1 MSRRKHRMYSDEFKR
16 EALQLVETSGKTIA
30 EIERDLSL
38 SSGLL
43 HKWRQRYQISD
54 VASETTI
61 ERSEIEQLKAEL
73 RRVKRENRV
82 LREERDILKKTVQIF
97 SQDDL
102 R

>member
-73 RRVKRENRV
+73 RRVKRENHV